1 MSLSDNKYLFVHV
14 MKTGGTSFADVIKA
28 NFSTSERYPGDTLDG
43 ETNPFRQME
52 AYLYVPGILDAVRSN
67 PEKYRIIC
75 GHVPYAFRTL
85 LSGDYVTLTVL
96 RDPVTRTI
104 SYLKHCRRYHK
115 EHMGLPLE
123 QIYEDDWFHAS
134 FIANY
139 QTKLFSMS
147 AEETLAETRYGDYS
161 PVLPPRAE
169 LGNGENLTPELIA
182 LGDRG
187 GGRYCMEAFAAS
199 TGIIEIDDRRFEL
212 AKENLRATDV
222 VGITEDYSQF
232 LQKLVR
238 GYGWKMDVVPHRHV
252 SEHEDISTDLL
263 RRIERDNEADAEL
276 HRFARSLAA

>member
-1 MSLSDNKYLFVHV
+1 MSLPDKKYLFVHV
-14 MKTGGTSFADVIKA
+14 MKTGGTSFADVIEA
-28 NFSTSERYPGDTLDG
+28 NFSPSERYPGDILQG

-52 AYLYVPGILDAVRSN
+52 AYLYVPGILAAVRAD

-75 GHVPYAFRTL
+75 AHVPYAFRSL
-85 LSGDYVTLTVL
+85 LADDYVTLTVL

-139 QTKLFSMS
+139 QTKLFSMT

-161 PVLPPRAE
+161 PAMPPRAE

-187 GGRYCMEAFAAS
+187 GGRFSMEVFAAS
-199 TGIIEIDDRRFEL
+199 TGVIEIDNRRFEI
-212 AKENLRATDV
+212 AKDNLRATDV
-222 VGITEDYSQF
+222 VGVTEDYSHF
-232 LQKLVR
+232 LEKLVNEH
-238 GYGWKMDVVPHRHV
+238 GWKVDAVPHRHV
-252 SEHEDISTDLL
+252 SENEDISPDLL
-263 RRIERDNEADAEL
+263 RRIEQDNEADAEL
-276 HRFARSLAA
+276 HRFARSLSG